1 MIYLKCRYFKPTQQF
16 KKVTDTFCMYA
27 SNDFSSM
34 PAKVARANRSG
45 YASVKVIGRNL
56 PRIVDQTIMFSGEWK
71 YSAKYGYTFYAD
83 SYVFLMPEKKRGI
96 IKFLASP
103 KFKGIGKKTAEAIV
117 DAFGEDTLNI
127 IENTPEKLIQVKGL
141 DLKKI
146 DTIKTVYAES
156 VALNRLSVYLSTFGI
171 KASSISNIYQKYKK
185 DAEDVIKNNPYV
197 LLEVKGVSFRICE
210 QIANTINNKTIYTS
224 SQRLVGCI
232 TEVIKQ
238 MCDVTGNM
246 CVEYSHLEQECLKE
260 LNQQKII
267 NIDLEM
273 FRKAFTKAVNEGK
286 IVCRG
291 KMFVFL
297 KAYDKAEEAVAKQ
310 ITNLLAKPKD
320 ISESTVDSAIKD
332 FLTNSLTY
340 PLSNGQIEAIKLC
353 MMNNFSILSGGAGTG
368 KTSVVKAICSI
379 YKSIYR
385 KPIIL
390 LAPTGKAAR
399 RLSQATGLEACTIH
413 SKLKLGEDY
422 SVPTQIEDGLIV
434 VDEASMIDNLIAEK
448 LLNSITLESKVIFV
462 GDDNQLTSVGSG
474 SVLSELINSRK
485 VPVAELK
492 ETFRQ
497 KDGSTII
504 DNATKVNEGNYN
516 LTCDGDFEILK
527 VQTEHDA
534 VIKALECY
542 DNEVLKVG
550 FDNVA
555 LITPLRR
562 TLNKFSC
569 VSDNLN
575 KLIQEEVN
583 PLGSDSVS
591 VTFNSIEYRVNDRV
605 MQWKNNEKNSNG
617 DIGIITQFD
626 SNDDGILVYISWE
639 NGNDTIENAETMEN
653 IKLAYSYSIYKSQ
666 GSEYDV
672 CIIPLVEEQMNSNF
686 SRNLLYT
693 AITRAKKKCIIITSN
708 GTDVIKH
715 CVLNPESNKRLTLLS
730 KRLNV

>member
-1 MIYLKCRYFKPTQQF
+1 MNLKCRYFKPSQQF
-16 KKVTDTFCMYA
+16 KKVTDTFCIYS

-34 PAKVARANRSG
+34 PAKIARANRSG
-45 YASVKVIGRNL
+45 YTPVKVIGRNL
-56 PRIVDQTIMFSGEWK
+56 PRIVDQTILFSGEWK

-117 DAFGEDTLNI
+117 DAFGDDTLNV
-127 IENTPEKLIQVKGL
+127 IENTPEKLMQVKGL

-156 VALNRLSVYLSTFGI
+156 VALNRLTVYLNTFGL
-171 KASSISNIYQKYKK
+171 SSGVIGNIYEKYKK
-185 DAEDVIKNNPYV
+185 DAEEIIKQNPYV
-197 LLEVKGVSFRICE
+197 LLEIRGVSFRICE
-210 QIANTINNKTIYTS
+210 QIANTLNNTTIYSS

-260 LNQQKII
+260 LNRQKTI
-267 NIDLEM
+267 NIGLDM
-273 FRKAFTKAVNEGK
+273 FQKAFTKAVNDKK

-291 KMFVFL
+291 KRFVFL
-297 KAYDKAEEAVAKQ
+297 KVYDKAEESVAGRIKCFMQ
-310 ITNLLAKPKD
+310 KPID
-320 ISESTVDSAIKD
+320 VSESTVGNAING
-332 FLTNSLTY
+332 FLAKSSPY
-340 PLSNGQIEAIKLC
+340 PLSKGQLDAIKLC
-353 MMNNFSILSGGAGTG
+353 MMNNFSILTGGAGTG
-368 KTSVVKAICSI
+368 KTSVIKAICSI
-379 YKSIYR
+379 YQNIYR

-399 RLSQATGLEACTIH
+399 RLSQATGLEASTIH
-413 SKLKLGEDY
+413 SKLRLGEDY
-422 SVPTQIEDGLIV
+422 NIPTQIPDGLVI

-448 LLNSITLESKVIFV
+448 LLNSVTLDSKVIFV
-462 GDDNQLTSVGSG
+462 GDCNQLASVGSG
-474 SVLSELINSRK
+474 SVLNELITSK
-485 VPVAELK
+485 QVPVAKLI

-504 DNATKVNEGNYN
+504 DNATKVNDGNYN
-516 LTCDGDFEILK
+516 LACDGDFEILK

-542 DNEVLKVG
+542 ENEVLNVG

-562 TLNKFSC
+562 TLKKFSC

-605 MQWKNNEKNSNG
+605 MQWKNTEKTSNG

-639 NGNDTIENAETMEN
+639 NGNNTIENAETMEN

-708 GTDVIKH
+708 GIDVIKH

-730 KRLNV
+730 KRLNM